1 MKVPFVLVGVII
13 AGMLTGCYQDYYE
26 FKGSITDVPIKQPVK
41 NVELYFAD
49 DQPSDSE
56 FIKISIIKVTGRKY
70 ETYDELVD
78 KLRLKA
84 ASVGFDGVI
93 KIQKGTTLE
102 TNTSFADILS
112 GSEGEKYT
120 ANVLSGFGIK
130 YIKNMDYITRYKKSE
145 TIYEYRP
152 QDTSFVEMV
161 AEIRYKLNGEID
173 EDWQKIPGRN
183 SVYNKYIRPYSLEY
197 LVDEKQNWA
206 YKVDNYGKMIS
217 RRKSDKGLVQEK
229 CKFEYG
235 KDGRLALIKVYDLI
249 NTGFKYFIR
258 LSYDT
263 QGRISSQEVYE
274 TRNPIMWIKINYDQ
288 EDRKANS
295 KYYIYRDSRFYPYL
309 MAEYGYY
316 NTDDLRSN
324 VLGLKNAPPIAEDE
338 E

>member
-1 MKVPFVLVGVII
+1 
-13 AGMLTGCYQDYYE
+13 
-26 FKGSITDVPIKQPVK
+26 
-41 NVELYFAD
+41 
-49 DQPSDSE
+49 
-56 FIKISIIKVTGRKY
+56 
-70 ETYDELVD
+70 
-78 KLRLKA
+78 
-84 ASVGFDGVI
+84 
-93 KIQKGTTLE
+93 
-102 TNTSFADILS
+102 
-112 GSEGEKYT
+112 
-120 ANVLSGFGIK
+120 
-130 YIKNMDYITRYKKSE
+130 
-145 TIYEYRP
+145 
-152 QDTSFVEMV
+152 
-161 AEIRYKLNGEID
+161 
-173 EDWQKIPGRN
+173 
-183 SVYNKYIRPYSLEY
+183 
-197 LVDEKQNWA
+197 
-206 YKVDNYGKMIS
+206 MIS